1 MNYRLLLSH
10 CLVTPYFRIFLQE
23 YFSETALPRI
33 RDVDE
38 MSCFRIKA
46 LDNLRHVKRFFRVF
60 SDVNVVDRFRVFL
73 RVASICVPLLAV
85 ASLALAQSG
94 NKSRYLELTDN
105 AKAVKDS
112 LPQQAKAYYLAAW
125 KLAGDQRSSERTWL
139 LNEIGHLYHVEGSFD
154 SSLLYHRQALA
165 LAISA
170 KHTKEEV
177 SALQGIA
184 DNFLR
189 QALNDSA
196 QAYLENAIKLT
207 RQHQL
212 YAEEAGLYNDAG
224 NVYVDQNNLKEA
236 LSSYIRAANLY
247 DSLAKDAIGLGR
259 VLGNIS
265 NVHYLLGDYDKALAY
280 VAQANAV
287 AEATSYH
294 EGIAYN
300 HKLAGRIY
308 RQKKMLD
315 KALQEYNI
323 ARVSYDRTGDRY
335 SLSELALSIG
345 NLYYDLEDYNK
356 ALAEY
361 KKGLALAREIS
372 SRNLMAHNYSA
383 IGFAYYSLRQ
393 WKNASAYMDSTRVL
407 AVEVK
412 NAYLE
417 MDAYDILSSVESE
430 QQHYERALAYKE
442 RYIAIK
448 DSLVAAETRS
458 SIVEMEAK
466 YQNDKKSAA
475 IALLTKDQEV
485 KAAALERNSIV
496 IGSIVIA
503 FVAAIVISALLLN
516 RYRLL
521 NQAKREIEIERMRN
535 QIARDL
541 HDDIGSTLSSI
552 NIISQVALKEGP
564 GGETLHTHFRRIR
577 DHSSKMM
584 ENMSDIVWSIH
595 PENDTMERVVNRM
608 KEFCGEILDPRD
620 ILYSFENV
628 ELLSGLNLDIE
639 SRKNLFL
646 IFKEVVNNTAK
657 YSQAT
662 RIDIVFGK
670 TDRGWRIA
678 IADNGKGF
686 DKATARK
693 GNGLSNIDRRA
704 AAMNAK
710 VDLQTEPGHGTTVT
724 LEVGDIT

>member
-1 MNYRLLLSH
+1 M
-10 CLVTPYFRIFLQE
+10 
-23 YFSETALPRI
+23 
-33 RDVDE
+33 
-38 MSCFRIKA
+38 
-46 LDNLRHVKRFFRVF
+46 KRFFSLF
-60 SDVNVVDRFRVFL
+60 SAACDVEQYFCVFL
-73 RVASICVPLLAV
+73 RAVSICVPVLAV
-85 ASLALAQSG
+85 VHLSLAQPG
-94 NKSRYLELTDN
+94 NRSRYVELT
-105 AKAVKDS
+105 AHARAVKDS
-112 LPQQAKAYYLAAW
+112 LPQQAKADYLAAW
-125 KLAGDQRSSERTWL
+125 KLAGNERASEKTEL
-139 LNEIGHLYHVEGSFD
+139 LNEIGHLYHVEGSYD
-154 SSLLYHRQALA
+154 SSLIYYRQALA

-170 KHTKEEV
+170 KYVKGEV

-184 DNFLR
+184 DSFRR

-196 QAYLENAIKLT
+196 QAYLEKAMEVAH
-207 RQHQL
+207 QHQL

-224 NVYVDQNNLKEA
+224 NVYVDKNNLKEA
-236 LSSYIRAANLY
+236 LSSYIRAATLY
-247 DSLAKDAIGLGR
+247 DSLTKDDIGRAR

-287 AEATSYH
+287 AEATSFH

-308 RQKKMLD
+308 RQKKMID
-315 KALQEYNI
+315 KALQEYKI
-323 ARVSYDRTGDRY
+323 AWVSYDRTGDKY
-335 SLSELALSIG
+335 HLAELALGIG
-345 NLYYDLEDYNK
+345 NLYYDLEDYKK
-356 ALAEY
+356 ALTEY
-361 KKGLALAREIS
+361 RKGLALAREIS
-372 SRNLMAHNYSA
+372 SRNLIAHNYSA
-383 IGFAYYSLRQ
+383 IGFAFYALRQ
-393 WKNASAYMDSTRVL
+393 WESASAYMDSTRVL
-407 AVEVK
+407 AAEVK

-417 MDAYDILSSVESE
+417 MDAYEILSSVESE
-430 QQHYERALAYKE
+430 QHHYERALAYKE

-485 KAAALERNSIV
+485 KSAALERNRIVTVSI
-496 IGSIVIA
+496 IIA
-503 FVAAIVISALLLN
+503 FIAAIAISALLLN

-521 NQAKREIEIERMRN
+521 NRAKREIEIERMRN

-552 NIISQVALKEGP
+552 NIISQVALKEGA
-564 GGETLHTHFRRIR
+564 GGETIHSHFRRIR

-595 PENDTMERVVNRM
+595 PENDTMEMVVARM

-620 ILYSFENV
+620 ILYSFENI
-628 ELLSGLNLDIE
+628 ELLSGLSLDIE
-639 SRKNLFL
+639 SRKGLFL
-646 IFKEVVNNTAK
+646 IFKEIVNNTAK

-662 RIDIVFGK
+662 RIDVVFGK
-670 TDRGWRIA
+670 ADSGWRMA

-693 GNGLSNIDRRA
+693 GNGLSNIHKRA
-704 AAMNAK
+704 AAMKAK
-710 VDLQTEPGHGTTVT
+710 VDLQTEPGNGTTVT
-724 LEVGDIT
+724 LEVADIT